1 MQLLLLTN
9 PGIEDVVVDES
20 VAKLNAKVVEVRE
33 GRGRVIIDVDEDLL
47 EFVGELRSIHRA
59 RILLLHTKNVCRE
72 KECLENIRELVAS
85 LPFYEYINPWT
96 TFAVRAERVGEHEY
110 TSLEIA
116 KVAGDA
122 IIEVVRSKYGHRPPV
137 DLDYPNVIV
146 AIDLIFDELF
156 VSIELGGDLSWH
168 RRGYRVYEHPAALKP
183 TLAYAMIRISG
194 MRDGESLLDPMCGG
208 GTIPIE
214 AAYVFED
221 AKLYCS
227 DFNPRHVKGAIMNAK
242 AALVDKRIRFFVLDA
257 RDIDKKFGENAIDH
271 IVSNPPYGIRLGN
284 PWRVRKVYR
293 KFLEVAR
300 KIVNKN
306 IVIITT
312 EHEYVKQIAPQL
324 GYNIV
329 HERVVAHGNLWPKI
343 LVLE

>member
-1 MQLLLLTN
+1 M
-9 PGIEDVVVDES
+9 
-20 VAKLNAKVVEVRE
+20 
-33 GRGRVIIDVDEDLL
+33 
-47 EFVGELRSIHRA
+47 
-59 RILLLHTKNVCRE
+59 C
-72 KECLENIRELVAS
+72 ECV
-85 LPFYEYINPWT
+85 
-96 TFAVRAERVGEHEY
+96 
-110 TSLEIA
+110 
-116 KVAGDA
+116 
-122 IIEVVRSKYGHRPPV
+122 
-137 DLDYPNVIV
+137 
-146 AIDLIFDELF
+146 
-156 VSIELGGDLSWH
+156 
-168 RRGYRVYEHPAALKP
+168 
-183 TLAYAMIRISG
+183 
-194 MRDGESLLDPMCGG
+194 
-208 GTIPIE
+208 
-214 AAYVFED
+214 
-221 AKLYCS
+221 
-227 DFNPRHVKGAIMNAK
+227 IMNAK
-242 AALVDKRIRFFVLDA
+242 AALVDKRIKFFVLDA